1 MRRKI
6 KAIMR
11 LSRRKGRHML
21 DKMFGADCMS
31 SGFMSPEMHD
41 NLYRIHQSRKDLRL

>member
-11 LSRRKGRHML
+11 LGRRKGRHIL

-31 SGFMSPEMHD
+31 SGFISPEMHD
-41 NLYRIHQSRKDLRL
+41 NLYRASQSQKDARP